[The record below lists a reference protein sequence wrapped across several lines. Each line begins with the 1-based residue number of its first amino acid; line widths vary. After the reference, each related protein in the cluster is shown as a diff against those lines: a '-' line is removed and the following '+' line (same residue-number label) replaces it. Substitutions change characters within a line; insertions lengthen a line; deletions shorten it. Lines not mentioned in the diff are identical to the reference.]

1 MESIINI
8 RKLRKKEKQNKK
20 DSKRKSS
27 VSTSKKNKERS
38 RENSMEKEKL
48 IKNKIKEND
57 KLNNIEI
64 EIEKKLN
71 NLCPNNESKIITVIE
86 PNSSVLNEYRNL
98 NENYIKNL
106 NDKEKKNIYEIIK
119 NNIIQT
125 EEKKAKELGEN
136 LYNSLISLKKSDISV
151 NMPKLPF
158 SQSLSDEKF
167 IDLINESISYCESD
181 KNCAQISDIIKIFTN
196 QEKNI
201 KELFLRPKLIK
212 DIMQNALLS
221 ILVNP
226 YEIKQIN
233 NNISYLSLKNI
244 SYQPL
249 VNLPFTYNNINY
261 DLNKETIIENANSI
275 IPLKC
280 FHKNMKT
287 FINNYKLKKE
297 ELKDII
303 TKYINE
309 HNFYFVLL
317 KEDLQGITF
326 HTGDIFINLKYI
338 REYFDKDINNNIKIV
353 IREKII
359 LIIFHELNHGLT
371 REIDDSKKQNFLKN
385 SKVKGNK
392 SRLTF
397 KSVFKNAKYY
407 LSMNVSG
414 NAFDFIFFNGFY
426 VNQIDICIAELYL
439 NIKKFKTFKNYKED
453 LEKLLE
459 KLNENETE
467 SVFKFR
473 KTLFTNITQCAFSL
487 NRAVTFYS
495 KTKSDS
501 E

>member
-1 MESIINI
+1 MESVINNS
-8 RKLRKKEKQNKK
+8 KLRKKEKLNKK
-20 DSKRKSS
+20 DSRRKSS
-27 VSTSKKNKERS
+27 DSTSKKNKERS
-38 RENSMEKEKL
+38 RENSMENEKL
-48 IKNKIKEND
+48 IINKRKESN

-64 EIEKKLN
+64 EIENKLN

-98 NENYIKNL
+98 NEKYIKNL
-106 NDKEKKNIYEIIK
+106 NDKEKKNIFEIIK
-119 NNIIQT
+119 NNISQT

-136 LYNSLISLKKSDISV
+136 LYNSLISLKKNDISV
-151 NMPKLPF
+151 DMPKLPF
-158 SQSLSDEKF
+158 SQSLSDSKF

-181 KNCAQISDIIKIFTN
+181 KNFAQISEIIKLFTKEEN
-196 QEKNI
+196 NI

-221 ILVNP
+221 VLVNP
-226 YEIKQIN
+226 FEIKQIN

-249 VNLPFTYNNINY
+249 VNIPCTYNNINY
-261 DLNKETIIENANSI
+261 DLNKKTIIENTTSK
-275 IPLKC
+275 IPLEC
-280 FHKNMKT
+280 FHKNMKN
-287 FINNYKLKKE
+287 FIDNYKLKKE
-297 ELKDII
+297 ELKNII

-309 HNFYFVLL
+309 HNFYFIPL
-317 KEDLQGITF
+317 KEDLQGVTI

-338 REYFDKDINNNIKIV
+338 REYFDKNINNNIKIV

-407 LSMNVSG
+407 LPMNESG
-414 NAFDFIFFNGFY
+414 NAFDFIFYNEFY

-439 NIKKFKTFKNYKED
+439 NIKKFKTFKNYKEE

-473 KTLFTNITQCAFSL
+473 KTLFTNVTQCSFSL
-487 NRAVTFYS
+487 NRVVTFYN
-495 KTKSDS
+495 KTKSNS